1 MHRLLSFTLTLLT
14 LWVCPAPAA
23 PLNLGTNTTL
33 AFATVAQAHEI
44 LTRRDDF
51 VRALSPF
58 DRAVRMKSGEAVSE
72 ADFLAF
78 VGEHNLEWTG
88 AEKEQVAAALEPLQ
102 EKFKSLALPFPQTVL
117 LIKTT
122 GMEDSNSPY
131 TRSHA
136 IILPQATIAKPVDA
150 LRKTLV
156 HELFHILSRANP
168 ELRDRLYATIGFIK
182 CDEAEFPAELKP
194 VKLTNPDAPAN
205 THCILLKHAGQDVWA
220 VPILYSHTNR
230 YDTTTSRSLFS
241 YLQLRLL
248 VTDRDRANPDAKPSF
263 TNKNTRLLR
272 VEETTGFF
280 EQIGQNTKYI
290 IHPEEIVADN
300 FGLLISG
307 GKAASPEVLKRIED
321 IFKARPPQK

>member
-1 MHRLLSFTLTLLT
+1 MHRLFALTLAFLV

-33 AFATVAQAHEI
+33 TFATVAQAREI

-78 VGEHNLEWTG
+78 VGEHNLEWTD
-88 AEKEQVAAALEPLQ
+88 AEKAKVTAALEPLQ
-102 EKFKSLALPFPQTVL
+102 EKFKTLALPFPKTVL

-122 GMEDSNSPY
+122 GGEDSNSPY

-136 IILPQATIAKPVDA
+136 IILPRATIAKPVDA

-168 ELRDRLYATIGFIK
+168 ALRDRLYAAIGFVK
-182 CDEAEFPAELKP
+182 CEEAEFPAELKP

-205 THCILLKHAGQDVWA
+205 NHCIHLKHEGQDIWA
-220 VPILYSHTNR
+220 IPILYSRTNR
-230 YDTTTSRSLFS
+230 YDTTTHRSLFT

-248 VTDRDRANPDAKPSF
+248 VVAHDPANPAAKPSF
-263 TNKNTRLLR
+263 TGKDPKILRL
-272 VEETTGFF
+272 EETTGFF

-300 FGLLISG
+300 FTFLILDTPDLPSTNVLQ
-307 GKAASPEVLKRIED
+307 KIDTILKSP
-321 IFKARPPQK
+321 